1 MPLADTHY
9 FGTADGHG
17 GNAYIHGSA
26 GKAAGMQ
33 REIGFMVAALKGMLR
48 DSHVDSQFCDQPET
62 QVQICLVQTD
72 TELLEALRHN
82 HKVEEPLSL
91 LVISIK
97 HAIGYGTQAYKQRR
111 ATIINTFRENL
122 RGTDRIFELADETIA
137 IALAKS
143 KMLTGIMVAERIG
156 LSLEC
161 HNCNR
166 APIIVSIGVGSAV
179 GEAELDQILDQARN
193 AMIRAKRG
201 GLRASEINSLNF
213 IMG

>member
-17 GNAYIHGSA
+17 GNAYIPR
-26 GKAAGMQ
+26 AAGIQ

-62 QVQICLVQTD
+62 QVQIRRVQTD

-91 LVISIK
+91 LVISVK
-97 HAIGYGTQAYKQRR
+97 HAIGSGTQAYKQRR
-111 ATIINTFRENL
+111 AAIIDRFRENL
-122 RGTDRIFELADETIA
+122 RETDRIFELADETIV
-137 IALAKS
+137 IALAKA
-143 KMLTGIMVAERIG
+143 KMLTGIIVAERIG

-166 APIIVSIGVGSAV
+166 APIIVSIGIGSAV